1 MWKLDRFSFNHR
13 VLRERC
19 IEKGEGH
26 FVHNNPDVWR
36 VLDQL
41 DPDVVIT
48 TGFNP
53 THLYAFIWALLKG
66 RKHICMTD
74 GTLQSELTLGWRH
87 RWVRRFVYKFSDAF
101 IAASRGG
108 LDLYQSYK
116 ISTKHL
122 FQSHLCADNSR
133 FFPLADNHN
142 RPYDVMFSGRF
153 EAGKLPFLFV
163 DVCAAIMLQRGK
175 CRALLIG
182 DGSLRGEVL
191 SRLAAANVDFHY
203 AGFLQ
208 QDALPASYSSAKIL
222 LFTTKW
228 DPWGVVANEAMA
240 AGTPVITTPQAGVAG
255 ELVIDG
261 LTGEVR
267 EPNVDAWVSAALN
280 LLDHPQRWL
289 ECSLAGR
296 HRVASYN
303 YQAAAD
309 GIVAAC
315 TYALRSKAG

>member
-74 GTLQSELTLGWRH
+74 GTLQSESALGWRH
-87 RWVRRFVYKFSDAF
+87 RWVRRVVYKFSDAF

-108 LDLYQSYK
+108 MDLYQSYK
-116 ISTKHL
+116 IKPERI
-122 FQSHLCADNSR
+122 FQSHLCADNAR
-133 FFPLADNHN
+133 FSLLADNYE
-142 RPYDVMFSGRF
+142 RPYEVMFSGRF
-153 EAGKLPFLFV
+153 EATKLPFLFV
-163 DVCAAIMLQRGK
+163 EVCAAIKLHRGR

-182 DGSLRGEVL
+182 DGTLRDEVL
-191 SRLAAANVDFHY
+191 ARLAAAKVDYHY

-222 LFTTKW
+222 LFTTRW
-228 DPWGVVANEAMA
+228 DPWGVVANEALA
-240 AGTPVITTPQAGVAG
+240 AGTPVITTTQAGVAG
-255 ELVIDG
+255 ELVMDG
-261 LTGEVR
+261 LTGAVC
-267 EPNVDAWVSAALN
+267 EPNVDAWVAAALR
-280 LLDHPQRWL
+280 LLDQPQHWL

-296 HRVASYN
+296 QRVAQYN

-309 GIVAAC
+309 GIAAAC
-315 TYALRSKAG
+315 LFALKNKAG